1 MQHSKMKAIIQDFMD
16 ILGGSIYEASEEIGF
31 SDRYLWRVY
40 HNKDLISP
48 STQQKIV
55 DRIEKYSFGCCIEGG
70 SWIICLNRMCMIIQK
85 IPFLRCDYEHNKYI
99 K

>member
-48 STQQKIV
+48 AAQNKIV

-70 SWIICLNRMCMIIQK
+70 EL
-85 IPFLRCDYEHNKYI
+85 DYMPQSYVYDYSEDPI
-99 K
+99 FAV